1 MASLDPRAWTRLRP
15 GQRPQQVPRMS
26 IEEIQADYARREAEQ
41 QADRIQQ
48 QAELERARLEHQAG
62 VQPTPAPLETTLEG
76 FAETQF

>member
-1 MASLDPRAWTRLRP
+1 
-15 GQRPQQVPRMS
+15 MS